1 MSSPNP
7 AEAQASEEVNSSTGK
22 QQPQLG
28 LSSVSPFDA
37 SSPTCPP
44 PTAPARSQ
52 YAQQPFPPYDYNE
65 VAHTPVASFSPAASM
80 LRLAT
85 AGYDVLRTSIIDPDN
100 NSEQI
105 KKAQKWIKW
114 AESALNFD
122 DVPTALK
129 NLKRA
134 IQELGGE

>member
-1 MSSPNP
+1 M
-7 AEAQASEEVNSSTGK
+7 
-22 QQPQLG
+22 
-28 LSSVSPFDA
+28 
-37 SSPTCPP
+37 
-44 PTAPARSQ
+44 
-52 YAQQPFPPYDYNE
+52 
-65 VAHTPVASFSPAASM
+65 ASFSPAASM

-85 AGYDVLRTSIIDPDN
+85 AGHDVLRTSIIDPDN

-105 KKAQKWIKW
+105 KKARKWIKS

-134 IQELGGE
+134 IQELGDE